1 MFERGKPQQIKVNEK
16 GPYHMVCSDFI
27 LMKTSVFQIIQPIYW
42 AWKLTSELHCGLNF
56 PVFDVQWSFQPRK
69 DFPRITDSFRR
80 YDHWNFSN
88 CGFLCGI
95 FSVMFGQRKMT
106 SKVNSNMFYRKGTSQ
121 TQPFFKDMIPIIGEK
136 KLIIDIFVGYFL
148 KISIER

>member
-1 MFERGKPQQIKVNEK
+1 
-16 GPYHMVCSDFI
+16 MVCSDFI
-27 LMKTSVFQIIQPIYW
+27 LIKTTVFQIIQLIYW
-42 AWKLTSELHCGLNF
+42 AWKLTFELHCGLNF
-56 PVFDVQWSFQPRK
+56 PEINLDVRWSFQPRK
-69 DFPRITDSFRR
+69 DLPRITDSFRR

-88 CGFLCGI
+88 YGFLCGI
-95 FSVMFGQRKMT
+95 FSIMFGQKKWPQRSTQT
-106 SKVNSNMFYRKGTSQ
+106 SSYRKGSSQ

>member
-1 MFERGKPQQIKVNEK
+1 
-16 GPYHMVCSDFI
+16 MVCSDFI
-27 LMKTSVFQIIQPIYW
+27 LMKTSVF
-42 AWKLTSELHCGLNF
+42 KLFSQSIGPENWPLNF
-56 PVFDVQWSFQPRK
+56 PVFDVRWSFQPRN

-106 SKVNSNMFYRKGTSQ
+106 SKVNSNMFYQKGTSQ
-121 TQPFFKDMIPIIGEK
+121 TQPFCQDMIPIIGEK

>member
-1 MFERGKPQQIKVNEK
+1 
-16 GPYHMVCSDFI
+16 MVCSDFI
-27 LMKTSVFQIIQPIYW
+27 LIKTTVFQIIQPISW

-56 PVFDVQWSFQPRK
+56 PEFVPIDVRWSFQPRK
-69 DFPRITDSFRR
+69 DFPRITDSF
-80 YDHWNFSN
+80 

-95 FSVMFGQRKMT
+95 FSVMFGQKKWPQRSTQT
-106 SKVNSNMFYRKGTSQ
+106 SSYRKGSSQ

-136 KLIIDIFVGYFL
+136 KLIIDIFVVYFL